1 MTTLQ
6 NALQII
12 QVILSIALIVVIIL
26 QARGQGLGSL
36 FGNNVDVGPDGKPLR
51 MYSTDADADS
61 MTRQGLVTHEEAEK
75 SFRLAATEVLP
86 QLQDLE
92 PLPHQG
98 VAHDHCHHRHN

>member
-36 FGNNVDVGPDGKPLR
+36 FGGGDTGMGITK
-51 MYSTDADADS
+51 
-61 MTRQGLVTHEEAEK
+61 TRRGLERTL
-75 SFRLAATEVLP
+75 FQITIILAALFLINAVF
-86 QLQDLE
+86 QLMIQ
-92 PLPHQG
+92 PT
-98 VAHDHCHHRHN
+98 V